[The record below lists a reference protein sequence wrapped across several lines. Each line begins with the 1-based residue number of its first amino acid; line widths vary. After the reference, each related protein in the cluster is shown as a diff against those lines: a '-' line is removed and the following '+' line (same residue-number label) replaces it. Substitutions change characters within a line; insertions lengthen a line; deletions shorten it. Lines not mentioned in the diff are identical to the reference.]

1 MPLCV
6 GDVSAFARTICRQ
19 LDTAGRTPGHVEMLN
34 LLARAGGYRNF
45 QHLRAQ
51 HEARTALDSP
61 RPARVPVD
69 YSLVR
74 RLVRLF
80 DDRGLLVRW
89 PKKFTQR
96 MLCLWVLWSRI
107 PARRSMTEREINA
120 LLDGQHRFG
129 DCALLRREL
138 ADRGLVTRTADG
150 RQYTRIERQPP
161 EEAVEIIRHLQHKR

>member
-1 MPLCV
+1 
-6 GDVSAFARTICRQ
+6 
-19 LDTAGRTPGHVEMLN
+19 
-34 LLARAGGYRNF
+34 
-45 QHLRAQ
+45 
-51 HEARTALDSP
+51 
-61 RPARVPVD
+61 
-69 YSLVR
+69 
-74 RLVRLF
+74 
-80 DDRGLLVRW
+80 
-89 PKKFTQR
+89 

-161 EEAVEIIRHLQHKR
+161 EEAVEIIRHLQHRR

>member
-6 GDVSAFARTICRQ
+6 GDVSAFARTVCRQ
-19 LDTAGRTPGHVEMLN
+19 LDGAQNAPSHVEMLN
-34 LLARAGGYRNF
+34 LLARAGGFRNF

-51 HEARTALDSP
+51 HLAQLDLAAP
-61 RPARVPVD
+61 PPAQEPVD
-69 YSLVR
+69 YTLVK

-80 DDRGLLVRW
+80 DAQGRLVRW

-107 PARRSMTEREINA
+107 PARQAMSESEIND
-120 LLDGQHRFG
+120 LLDSHHGFG

-138 ADRGLVTRTADG
+138 ADRGLVNRTPDG
-150 RQYTRIERQPP
+150 RRYTRIEQRLPATAAEVIRQTH
-161 EEAVEIIRHLQHKR
+161 R